1 MRVNWA
7 KGCGRMGGGGSSPE
21 DLCIFIH
28 KVSFLSGYPDILR
41 FCGIL
46 VPQPGI
52 EPMPLTV

>member
-1 MRVNWA
+1 
-7 KGCGRMGGGGSSPE
+7 MGGAGSSPE

-41 FCGIL
+41 FCGTL

-52 EPMPLTV
+52 EPMPPTV